1 MIKLIRNYFSKGE
14 LLLWSA
20 SSLLVIIS
28 FLLFDR
34 KNYLIL
40 SASLIGVTY
49 LILNSKGNPSGQVL
63 VIVFSLMYGVIS
75 YNFSYFGEMITY
87 LGMTT
92 PMAVLALISWLK
104 NPYNGNRAEVKI
116 GGIGKTEAACM
127 MIMAAIV
134 TVLFYFVLK
143 AFNTANIIPSTL
155 SVTTS
160 FIAVYLT
167 FRRDP
172 FYAVAYAANDV
183 ILIILWTM
191 ASMSDS
197 RYISVVVCFVVFFV
211 NDIYSFFRWQEL
223 KKQQI
228 EA

>member
-104 NPYNGNRAEVKI
+104 NPNPLMQSESPPLIVSAIEVYSAEQSPPQCTGN
-116 GGIGKTEAACM
+116 
-127 MIMAAIV
+127 
-134 TVLFYFVLK
+134 F
-143 AFNTANIIPSTL
+143 
-155 SVTTS
+155 
-160 FIAVYLT
+160 
-167 FRRDP
+167 
-172 FYAVAYAANDV
+172 
-183 ILIILWTM
+183 
-191 ASMSDS
+191 
-197 RYISVVVCFVVFFV
+197 
-211 NDIYSFFRWQEL
+211 
-223 KKQQI
+223 
-228 EA
+228 

>member
-104 NPYNGNRAEVKI
+104 NPYNGNR
-116 GGIGKTEAACM
+116 
-127 MIMAAIV
+127 
-134 TVLFYFVLK
+134 
-143 AFNTANIIPSTL
+143 
-155 SVTTS
+155 
-160 FIAVYLT
+160 
-167 FRRDP
+167 
-172 FYAVAYAANDV
+172 
-183 ILIILWTM
+183 
-191 ASMSDS
+191 
-197 RYISVVVCFVVFFV
+197 
-211 NDIYSFFRWQEL
+211 
-223 KKQQI
+223 
-228 EA
+228 

>member
-1 MIKLIRNYFSKGE
+1 MIKSIKSYFSVGE
-14 LLLWSA
+14 VILWSV

-34 KNYLIL
+34 ENYLIL
-40 SASLIGVTY
+40 SASLTGVTY
-49 LILNSKGNPSGQVL
+49 LILNSKGNPAGQVL
-63 VIVFSLMYGVIS
+63 VIIFSLMYGIIS

-104 NPYNGNRAEVKI
+104 NPYNGNRAQVKI
-116 GGIGKTEAACM
+116 GGIGKNEAVCM

-143 AFNTANIIPSTL
+143 AFNTANIVPSTL

-172 FYAVAYAANDV
+172 FYAIAYAAND
-183 ILIILWTM
+183 ITLIILWTM
-191 ASMSDS
+191 ASVSDS
-197 RYISVVVCFVVFFV
+197 RYISVVVCFAVFFV

-223 KKQQI
+223 KKHQNG
-228 EA
+228 